1 MEDSAYIKRLKER
14 LRRKPDSKLFLSLA
28 EELRRR
34 DRIDEAIAAL
44 LEGIKK
50 NPEFITAHL
59 ALGRW
64 YLSSEMLPEAK
75 KEFLEAAEK
84 SPDNIFARKGLAE
97 TYKRM
102 GEEDSAVQEYTRVL
116 EVNPYDKDAA
126 AYFAAL
132 GYSPKKPEAQEVESK
147 ERKVAFESQEDA
159 EVLGSSATITTT
171 RSKKE
176 VADRLNLFLET
187 IKDRFAVSGKDAVK
201 DRLNSLL
208 NAIKIYFDSS
218 RENLPPPIPLY
229 KNPSYKD

>member
-1 MEDSAYIKRLKER
+1 MIEDSAYIKRLKER
-14 LRRKPDSKLFLSLA
+14 LRQKPDSKLFLSLA

-34 DRIDEAIAAL
+34 DMIDEAIAVL

-64 YLSSEMLPEAK
+64 YLSSDMLPEAK

-84 SPDNIFARKGLAE
+84 SPNNIFARKGLAE
-97 TYKRM
+97 IYKRM
-102 GEEDSAVQEYTRVL
+102 GEEESAL
-116 EVNPYDKDAA
+116 EESGL
-126 AYFAAL
+126 L
-132 GYSPKKPEAQEVESK
+132 GEPEIESLEAPISASSK
-147 ERKVAFESQEDA
+147 EKAV
-159 EVLGSSATITTT
+159 
-171 RSKKE
+171 
-176 VADRLNLFLET
+176 DRLNLFLET
-187 IKDRFAVSGKDAVK
+187 VKGRFAVSKKAAVK